1 MEILSMN
8 KFIAFTLAE
17 TLIVMGIIGV
27 VAALTLPNLNSSTGE
42 KEKVAKVKKIYSNL
56 NDAMGRAQAIYGAFD
71 EWTLNDSSNEAKVK
85 RVGER
90 LTEFMKVS
98 KNCGTNSTQTCVSSD
113 YSNSNYYKFINADGS
128 SIAIAGK
135 PTYNSWSIIV
145 DIDGLNKG
153 SNKIDEG
160 KEIFIFYISDNGE
173 IIPGGTD
180 YLSSNVP
187 LFLASR
193 CNPGTY
199 APECTAWV
207 IQYDNMDY
215 LKCHDS
221 LSDNKTSCK

>member
-1 MEILSMN
+1 MN

-27 VAALTLPNLNSSTGE
+27 VATLTLPNLNSSTGE

-56 NDAMGRAQAIYGAFD
+56 NDAMGRAIAVYGPFG
-71 EWTLNDSSNEAKVK
+71 EWTLNDSTNEAKVK

-128 SIAIAGK
+128 SIAIGNN
-135 PTYNSWSIIV
+135 YWRIIV
-145 DIDGLNKG
+145 DIDGANKG
-153 SNKIDEG
+153 ANNRNAG
-160 KEIFIFYISDNGE
+160 KEIFSFNISDSGE

-180 YLSSNVP
+180 YLSSSVP
-187 LFLASR
+187 LFLVSR
-193 CNPGTY
+193 CNPGTNAY
-199 APECTAWV
+199 ECTAWV